1 MGMLGLLL
9 NRKSD
14 LSVRNGVLLYM
25 QLIRPLMVY
34 ACSAWRSAVRS
45 HIRRLQVLESK
56 CLCLAT
62 GAPWY
67 VSNRQIHEDLG
78 VPLLAYHLRVLTE
91 SFDSKLADVGNP
103 LLRQLGRYLGFPRA
117 DPVSWRESQGRQ
129 GTADQLRRP
138 LTVANSTNES
148 HSVPN
153 SRAPFGYPDWDF
165 PWFSSVVRQ
174 MPGYSIQSGDT
185 ARNSPP
191 SAAASPKHLITSH
204 AT

>member
-117 DPVSWRESQGRQ
+117 DPVS
-129 GTADQLRRP
+129 
-138 LTVANSTNES
+138 
-148 HSVPN
+148 
-153 SRAPFGYPDWDF
+153 
-165 PWFSSVVRQ
+165 
-174 MPGYSIQSGDT
+174 
-185 ARNSPP
+185 
-191 SAAASPKHLITSH
+191 
-204 AT
+204 